1 MKLSAYQIALQILN
15 QHGYE
20 AFLVGGAVRDYLTM
34 QKPHDFDVTT
44 NAKPNTI
51 KELFCDFKCLNIG
64 EKHGTITVFI
74 SGTPIEITTYR
85 SDSKYLDNRHPEKV
99 KFISDIKEDV
109 ARRDFTIN
117 ALLMDFN
124 SKIID
129 YVGGTKDLDQHLIR
143 AIGEPKKRF
152 NEDALRILRGI
163 RIASQYHFEIEA
175 KTQAA
180 MFSCRHLLENI
191 SRERI
196 AEEFLKIVKH
206 HDLSVLKTY
215 EAIFKPL
222 LNYQYNANYL
232 NQSDDPLIRLA
243 LLFKDAPSEIKKLF
257 LNKEDRLVVEELIKY
272 QDPSQNLIKCFSEV
286 TNTEHYLK
294 YLEILYHQDFKPQYE
309 SLKPYLVTK
318 KNLAISA
325 SELMAMGYNGPLIGQ
340 VSLHLV
346 KEIQSQAFP
355 NEHTAILNHLKHYDK
370 NAL

>member
-44 NAKPNTI
+44 NAKPSTI
-51 KELFCDFKCLNIG
+51 KELFSDFKCLNIG

-74 SGTPIEITTYR
+74 EGTPIEITTYR
-85 SDSKYLDNRHPEKV
+85 SDSKYLDNRHPEAV
-99 KFISDIKEDV
+99 AFISDIKEDV

-117 ALLMDFN
+117 ALLMDIN
-124 SKIID
+124 GKIID
-129 YVGGTKDLDQHLIR
+129 YVGGIEDLNRHLVR
-143 AIGEPKKRF
+143 AIGEPEKRF

-163 RIASQYHFEIEA
+163 RIASQYHFEIEV
-175 KTQAA
+175 KTQEA
-180 MFSCRHLLENI
+180 MFSCCHLLENI

-206 HDLSVLKTY
+206 EDLSVLKTY

-222 LNYQYNANYL
+222 LNYRYNSEEL
-232 NQSDDPLIRLA
+232 SRSDDSLIRLA

-257 LNKEDRLVVEELIKY
+257 LNKDARLVVNELIKY
-272 QDPSQNLIKCFSEV
+272 QNPFLNLTKCFSEV
-286 TNTEHYLK
+286 INTERYLK
-294 YLEILYHQDFKPQYE
+294 YLEILHHQDFKKEYE
-309 SLKPYLVTK
+309 RLKPYLVTK
-318 KNLAISA
+318 NNLAISA
-325 SELMAMGYNGPLIGQ
+325 SELMALGYEGPKIGLIIQ
-340 VSLHLV
+340 QLV
-346 KEIQSQAFP
+346 DEIQNQAFP
-355 NEHTAILNHLKHYDK
+355 NEHVAILNHLKHYDK